1 MGLGP
6 CAIANRWERR
16 PALGVFGRRGL
27 DRKIVSCPDSEEELA
42 LSFSTPGF
50 HLNE

>member
-27 DRKIVSCPDSEEELA
+27 DRKIVSCPDSIG
-42 LSFSTPGF
+42 SVSYPGRRKSV
-50 HLNE
+50 EK